1 MGGDMNGF
9 SVSLGVHLAG
19 WVAAVVLVAH
29 QQRNPAAALAW
40 IFAFGCAPVVAAL
53 LYLLIGWRQPCGFE
67 PQPRPTHRNRIRL
80 LHNGG
85 DAFTAL
91 IAALQQATESIHLEY
106 YIFRGDR
113 IGRTIAALLERK
125 ARSGV
130 RVRLIYDA
138 VGSWSLGRRTIRQ
151 LRAAG
156 VEVRVHS
163 PLRFPW
169 FRPSAT
175 CRNHRKIVIVDGR
188 TAFIGGINIAG
199 YYLDG
204 NTLGRWRD
212 EHLHIEGE
220 AVGTLQ
226 RLFAR
231 DWERTGGRA
240 FDVERHI
247 ARVKVRDRLTLRVI
261 PAGCGT
267 TRCMIGDAFAELL
280 LSARGCVRIITPYFI
295 PTQQILDALRIV
307 VRRGV
312 EVRLLVSERSDSRFV
327 DRVAESFLHEV
338 AAWGVS
344 VRRYAQG
351 FLHSKL
357 LIADDRAASVG
368 TANLDY
374 RSLEDNLE
382 VTVLLYDSSA
392 VGELRRGFDADFDR
406 SRPLARPTRAE
417 RLAGDLLRLTAP
429 LL

>member
-1 MGGDMNGF
+1 MNAF
-9 SVSLGVHLAG
+9 TLFLVAALHLAW
-19 WVAAVVLVAH
+19 WVVALLFVAR
-29 QQRNPAAALAW
+29 QQRNPTVALAW
-40 IFAFGCAPVVAAL
+40 IFAIGCVPVVATL
-53 LYLLIGWRQPCGFE
+53 LYLLIGWRRPCGFE
-67 PQPRPTHRNRIRL
+67 PQPVPTYRNRIRL

-85 DAFTAL
+85 DAFAAL
-91 IAALQQATESIHLEY
+91 IAALQQASGSIHLEY

-113 IGRTIAALLERK
+113 IGRTIAALLVRK

-130 RVRLIYDA
+130 SVRLIYDA
-138 VGSWSLGRRTIRQ
+138 VGSWSLGRRTVRQ

-169 FRPSAT
+169 FCPSAT
-175 CRNHRKIVIVDGR
+175 RRNHRKIVIVDGR
-188 TAFIGGINIAG
+188 VAFIGGINIAG
-199 YYLDG
+199 YYLEG

-212 EHLHIEGE
+212 EHLSVEGE
-220 AVGTLQ
+220 AVGELQ

-247 ARVKVRDRLTLRVI
+247 ARVRLRDRLVLRVI
-261 PAGCGT
+261 PAGEGA
-267 TRCMIGDAFAELL
+267 TRCMIGDAFSELL
-280 LSARGCVRIITPYFI
+280 LSARRCVRITTPYFV
-295 PTQQILDALRIV
+295 PTPQILDALRIV

-338 AAWGVS
+338 SAWGVC
-344 VRRYAQG
+344 VRRYTRG

-357 LIADDRAASVG
+357 LIVDTREASVG

-382 VTVLLYDSSA
+382 VAVFLHDSAA
-392 VGELRRGFDADFDR
+392 VEELRQGFDADFDT
-406 SRPLARPTRAE
+406 SPDFVPPTPAG
-417 RLAGDLLRLTAP
+417 RLAGDMLRLTAP